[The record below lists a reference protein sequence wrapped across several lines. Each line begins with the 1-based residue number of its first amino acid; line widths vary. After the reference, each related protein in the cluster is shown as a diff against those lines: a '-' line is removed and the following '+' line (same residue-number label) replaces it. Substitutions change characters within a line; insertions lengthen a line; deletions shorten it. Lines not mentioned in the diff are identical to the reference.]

1 MNRKDLVPEFVRDA
15 VGADESPI
23 AAQNLETVLVALA
36 ETAATQAP
44 PPALRDRILATATTG
59 PMRFAPFFDQLAK
72 FFDLGVDAVMR
83 TLERAESESEWE
95 AGPHPAI
102 GLLHLEAGPPDAE
115 GHGGHLRVSRSLL
128 WGF

>member
-15 VGADESPI
+15 VGADESPT

-36 ETAATQAP
+36 ETAGKQAP
-44 PPALRDRILATATTG
+44 PPALRDRILAQATTG

-72 FFDLGVDAVMR
+72 FFALGVDAVVR

-102 GLLHLEAGPPDAE
+102 GLLHLEAGPTPRPGPARDPRAR
-115 GHGGHLRVSRSLL
+115 GL
-128 WGF
+128 